1 MSGTDKSGGQQGT
14 KESNF
19 VEILST
25 KLNLRSWIT
34 STSPSLVK
42 KVYLVAFWKD
52 LQLKQKY
59 LLLPSKMKDCKN
71 IFRLSFVE
79 CITDTWVNG
88 VSSLEEKVWSQE
100 RQCVLYIIM
109 LLNNAFTLGDV
120 AVVHSRR

>member
-19 VEILST
+19 VGILST

-52 LQLKQKY
+52 LQLEQKY
-59 LLLPSKMKDCKN
+59 LLLPSKMKGYKN

-79 CITDTWVNG
+79 CITDTWING